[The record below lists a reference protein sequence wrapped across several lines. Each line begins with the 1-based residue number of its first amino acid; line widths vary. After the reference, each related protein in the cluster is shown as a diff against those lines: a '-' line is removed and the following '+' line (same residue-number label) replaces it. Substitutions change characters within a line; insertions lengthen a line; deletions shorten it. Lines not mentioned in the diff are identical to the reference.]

1 MLSHDVTSVCYMN
14 FRVPL
19 CQFFSFVFGY
29 IWLHVLTPPSTDI
42 TQHYTLGV
50 WAICLSCV
58 IEMCCEP
65 VYLVAQAFLFVRFKV
80 MAVQLINVYWSL
92 AIMIK
97 LCMQKSSKIEVM
109 TQNSKTH
116 TYCLAPCR
124 VKIHCCLVWPD

>member
-1 MLSHDVTSVCYMN
+1 MN

-19 CQFFSFVFGY
+19 CHFFSFVFGY

-42 TQHYTLGV
+42 TEHYTLGV

-80 MAVQLINVYWSL
+80 MAIKLINVYWSL
-92 AIMIK
+92 VIIVR
-97 LCMQKSSKIEVM
+97 LCMQKSSKFDVM
-109 TQNSKTH
+109 THNRKMH
-116 TYCLAPCR
+116 TTVLLCG
-124 VKIHCCLVWPD
+124 K